1 MPQLFLFTLLRNTDN
16 EVQLA
21 TTEGLTEVSRRTSSC
36 CFTRLANDRPR
47 GSPLK
52 VFDNVIR
59 NQPEIPLDSKI
70 PSRFTEDSTRFI
82 CNVLRNFTNNL
93 NYNS

>member
-1 MPQLFLFTLLRNTDN
+1 MGQFIPESTSKAYSSNDAIQN
-16 EVQLA
+16 
-21 TTEGLTEVSRRTSSC
+21 LTN
-36 CFTRLANDRPR
+36 RLVAR

-59 NQPEIPLDSKI
+59 NQPAILLDSKI
-70 PSRFTEDSTRFI
+70 PSRFKEDSTRFI
-82 CNVLRNFTNNL
+82 YNVLRNFTNNL

>member
-1 MPQLFLFTLLRNTDN
+1 MHPCNT
-16 EVQLA
+16 A
-21 TTEGLTEVSRRTSSC
+21 TNRSE
-36 CFTRLANDRPR
+36 PR

-82 CNVLRNFTNNL
+82 SNVLRNFTNNL
-93 NYNS
+93 NYNSWRDSHAMFYEILLII